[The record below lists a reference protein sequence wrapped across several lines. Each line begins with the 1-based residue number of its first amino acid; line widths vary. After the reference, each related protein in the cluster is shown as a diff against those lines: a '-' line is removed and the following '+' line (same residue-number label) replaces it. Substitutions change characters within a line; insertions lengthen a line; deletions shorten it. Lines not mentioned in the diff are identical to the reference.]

1 MNDHNSKIY
10 KFLKKCEVPPRETR
24 FWIFMNFIFNSLL
37 IFLGKIIASISYP
50 NKNNKTGYVLI
61 SSMNMGDI
69 LFLYRS
75 LDLLKKANGF
85 SNIVILAAEKY
96 RKPME
101 ALRISEYRILP
112 FWKIM
117 ALDKAVQIDPANHL
131 NLVMSVAW
139 QFFGVENIGKGGV
152 LRHLPCYITRE
163 SICSLFVEKG
173 MEGNSVVLSPYE
185 QSLRTFGE
193 TNLPWEFWI
202 KLAVELKK
210 RGYYVFTNC
219 NGKDEK
225 KIDGTF
231 AFFPSMDEVAG
242 AVQYAGYCVSIR
254 SGFTDWICSAKL
266 KREVV
271 FYPSKKFYI
280 YHNLNLLWGK
290 QDAFE
295 YIYDMSNIQINKLAD
310 MTAAYISGEVDSL

>member
-1 MNDHNSKIY
+1 MNDHNSRIY
-10 KFLKKCEVPPRETR
+10 KFLKKCETPPKETR
-24 FWIFMNFIFNSLL
+24 FWIFMNFVFNSILIYLGRLIALL
-37 IFLGKIIASISYP
+37 NYSKMDR
-50 NKNNKTGYVLI
+50 KTGYVLM

-75 LDLLKKANGF
+75 LDLIKKANGF
-85 SNIVILAAEKY
+85 SNIVVLAAEKY

-101 ALRISEYRILP
+101 ALGISEYRILP
-112 FWKIM
+112 FWVIM
-117 ALDKAVQIDPANHL
+117 ALDKAVQIDFGRNL
-131 NLVMSVAW
+131 NLVISVAW
-139 QFFGVENIGKGGV
+139 LFFGVENIEKSEV
-152 LRHLPCYITRE
+152 LRSLPCYITRE
-163 SICSLFVEKG
+163 SISSLFPEKE

-185 QSLRTFGE
+185 QSLRIFGE
-193 TNLPWEFWI
+193 PNLPWEFWV
-202 KLAVELKK
+202 KLADELKK

-225 KIDGTF
+225 RIDGTF
-231 AFFPSMDEVAG
+231 AFFPSMGEVAG

-295 YIYDMSNIQINKLAD
+295 YTYDMSNIQINKLAD
-310 MTAAYISGEVDSL
+310 RTAAYIAGEVDSL

>member
-1 MNDHNSKIY
+1 MNDHNSIIY

-37 IFLGKIIASISYP
+37 IYLGRIIAFISYP
-50 NKNNKTGYVLI
+50 NKNNKTGYVLM
-61 SSMNMGDI
+61 SSMNMGDL

-75 LDLLKKANGF
+75 LDLLKIANGF
-85 SNIVILAAEKY
+85 SNIVVLAAEKY

-101 ALRISEYRILP
+101 ALGISEYRILP

-117 ALDKAVQIDPANHL
+117 SLDKLVQIDPTNHL
-131 NLVMSVAW
+131 NLAISMAW
-139 QFFGVENIGKGGV
+139 LFFGVEDIGRSEL
-152 LRHLPCYITRE
+152 LRIVPCSISSE
-163 SICSLFVEKG
+163 SIHSLFPKKE
-173 MEGNSVVLSPYE
+173 MEGNSVILSPYE

-193 TNLPWEFWI
+193 INLPWEFWTRLVI
-202 KLAVELKK
+202 ELKK

-219 NGKDEK
+219 NGKDER
-225 KIDGTF
+225 KIDGTI
-231 AFFPSMDEVAG
+231 AFFPSMGELAG

-271 FYPSKKFYI
+271 FYPSKKFYT
-280 YHNLNLLWGK
+280 YHNLHLLWGK
-290 QDAFE
+290 KDALEFV
-295 YIYDMSNIQINKLAD
+295 YNMSNLQMNKLAD
-310 MTAAYISGEVDSL
+310 RTAAYIAGEVDSL